1 MAANES
7 SASVARQSALPPSL
21 RGKVGDASGSGTGS
35 AGTRPLTGR
44 TVLICLLAFFGVI
57 IGVNAVMIRAA
68 VTTFGGVE
76 TGNAY
81 RAGLEFNR
89 EIAAAQQQE
98 ARHWQVSVHA
108 ERNADGRTAVDL
120 RAMGEKGEPLAG
132 LVATAR
138 FAHPTDARLDRSI
151 ELAEAGGGRFSGNV
165 ELSGGHWNLV
175 IDLMRGDQRVFRS
188 RSRIVLN

>member
-1 MAANES
+1 MATNEPAA
-7 SASVARQSALPPSL
+7 SAIRQSALPRPL
-21 RGKVGDASGSGTGS
+21 KGDSGTDS

-57 IGVNAVMIRAA
+57 IGVNAILIRAA

-81 RAGLEFNR
+81 RVGLEFNR
-89 EIAAAQQQE
+89 EIAAAEQQD
-98 ARHWQVSVHA
+98 ARHWKVSAHA
-108 ERNADGRTAVDL
+108 ERSPDGRTVVDL
-120 RAMGEKGEPLAG
+120 RAVGEKGEPLTG
-132 LVATAR
+132 LIATVR
-138 FAHPTDARLDRSI
+138 FAHPTDARLDRSV
-151 ELAEAGGGRFSGNV
+151 ELAEAGGGRFRGNV

-188 RSRIVLN
+188 RSRIVLK